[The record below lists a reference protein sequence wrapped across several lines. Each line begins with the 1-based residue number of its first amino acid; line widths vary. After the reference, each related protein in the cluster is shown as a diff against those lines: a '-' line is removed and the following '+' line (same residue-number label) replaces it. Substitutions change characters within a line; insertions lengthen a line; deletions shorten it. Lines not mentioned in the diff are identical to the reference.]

1 MNYKL
6 FIKFNIINIRNSIK
20 YNNIEKIL
28 PIKDE
33 ELEIIYVNEAR
44 IILIKNEESVNVWA
58 KNEYFL
64 CSDIIRAICYLYDI
78 KYVDNTIQ
86 ELVKLKKEMV
96 KKIKL

>member
-1 MNYKL
+1 MDYKL
-6 FIKFNIINIRNSIK
+6 FIKHNIINIRNSIK
-20 YNNIEKIL
+20 YNNVKKIL

-33 ELEIIYVNEAR
+33 ELAIIYVNEAR
-44 IILIKNEESVNVWA
+44 ICLIKNEECINVWA

-64 CSDIIRAICYLYDI
+64 CSDIIKAICCLYDI

-86 ELVKLKKEMV
+86 ELVKLKKEIV

>member
-1 MNYKL
+1 MYYKL
-6 FIKFNIINIRNSIK
+6 FIKHNIINIRNSIK
-20 YNNIEKIL
+20 YNNVKKIL

-33 ELEIIYVNEAR
+33 ELAIIYVNEAR
-44 IILIKNEESVNVWA
+44 ICLIKNEECINVWA

-64 CSDIIRAICYLYDI
+64 CSDIIKAICCLYDI

-86 ELVKLKKEMV
+86 ELVKLKKEIV